1 MKTIATL
8 FQALANAAYRIGDR
22 LTAWA
27 LFLRSL

>member
-1 MKTIATL
+1 MKLIL
-8 FQALANAAYRIGDR
+8 CVLEALAHAAYRLGDR